1 MCVICASCAC
11 VYECV
16 STTINIPKYVL
27 PCGTKR
33 FWRALSRVVAGV
45 ERLDGRAGEQAHEL
59 RQAGDDGLAGLD
71 DHGLLSL
78 DVRLVGHVIL
88 I

>member
-1 MCVICASCAC
+1 M
-11 VYECV
+11 
-16 STTINIPKYVL
+16 
-27 PCGTKR
+27 
-33 FWRALSRVVAGV
+33 